1 MNLYEAIEGRKKY
14 LPEKKAKFWIYQTL
28 KALEFMHKNGIFH
41 RDIKPENILL
51 LKNKVKLADLGS
63 CKGIYS
69 RPPFTEYISTR
80 WYRSPECLLTDGY
93 YNYKMDIWGLGC
105 VFYEILTLEPLFP
118 GDDEIDQVNKINYIL
133 GSPPPELFEKFVKNS
148 AHRNEF
154 NFEYQKGIGIN
165 RYLTH
170 VSPNIV
176 DLINKMLIYDPD
188 LRPTARD
195 CLNHEC
201 FKEFIEQDL
210 KRAKQSQMNFNQ
222 DSILM
227 KSFNDSISIKNEDSI
242 QIINLNN
249 NVNYNNSKTLKTKKE
264 EENNKLEESIGS
276 DITRPESKI
285 LNRYKELPSSK
296 EKEFLQYYNNNDD
309 KIQAK
314 EFKYIKFIG
323 KKPLNEK
330 EIENLLN
337 ERNTALK
344 NIIDYNCK
352 IDKGRYKPELD
363 KEKCIINRDQEY
375 YLKPN
380 FNTNQNDNFFKTRHY
395 FKLFLKGITKVI
407 MRKRAEQR
415 IKKKNHYFLKVYS
428 MIIPIII
435 NHHQYLI

>member
-1 MNLYEAIEGRKKY
+1 MDMNLYEAIEGRKKY

-210 KRAKQSQMNFNQ
+210 KRAKQSQMNFYQ

-264 EENNKLEESIGS
+264 ASNSNMSLKNGNNKYNYKNILLPALKLNNISE
-276 DITRPESKI
+276 DSKGEDSFNNSLI
-285 LNRYKELPSSK
+285 SKKNQDSYLRLPK
-296 EKEFLQYYNNNDD
+296 IAQKNNLFGEAINFMNSN
-309 KIQAK
+309 
-314 EFKYIKFIG
+314 EFKK
-323 KKPLNEK
+323 
-330 EIENLLN
+330 
-337 ERNTALK
+337 LK
-344 NIIDYNCK
+344 HNISNHS
-352 IDKGRYKPELD
+352 IDKVISSGFTQY
-363 KEKCIINRDQEY
+363 EKKQKIN
-375 YLKPN
+375 
-380 FNTNQNDNFFKTRHY
+380 
-395 FKLFLKGITKVI
+395 
-407 MRKRAEQR
+407 
-415 IKKKNHYFLKVYS
+415 IKKKINEVKKNYVSPYS
-428 MIIPIII
+428 KKIIENNLYI
-435 NHHQYLI
+435 

>member
-154 NFEYQKGIGIN
+154 NFEYQKGIGLY
-165 RYLTH
+165 RYLPH
-170 VSPNIV
+170 VSHDVV
-176 DLINKMLIYDPD
+176 DLIEKMLIYDPD

-210 KRAKQSQMNFNQ
+210 KRAKQSQMNFYQ

-227 KSFNDSISIKNEDSI
+227 KSFNYSISIKNEDSI

-264 EENNKLEESIGS
+264 ASNSNMSLKNGNNKYNYKNILLPALKLNNISEDSKGEDSFNNSLISKKNQDSYLRLPKIAQKNNLFGEAINFMNSNEFKKLKHNISNHSIDKVISSGFTQYEKKQKINIKKRINEVKKNYVSPYSKKIIENNL
-276 DITRPESKI
+276 
-285 LNRYKELPSSK
+285 
-296 EKEFLQYYNNNDD
+296 
-309 KIQAK
+309 
-314 EFKYIKFIG
+314 YI
-323 KKPLNEK
+323 
-330 EIENLLN
+330 
-337 ERNTALK
+337 
-344 NIIDYNCK
+344 
-352 IDKGRYKPELD
+352 
-363 KEKCIINRDQEY
+363 
-375 YLKPN
+375 
-380 FNTNQNDNFFKTRHY
+380 
-395 FKLFLKGITKVI
+395 
-407 MRKRAEQR
+407 
-415 IKKKNHYFLKVYS
+415 
-428 MIIPIII
+428 
-435 NHHQYLI
+435 

>member
-210 KRAKQSQMNFNQ
+210 KRAKQSQMNFYQ

-264 EENNKLEESIGS
+264 ASNSNMSLKNGNNKYNYKNILLPALKLNNISEDSKGEDSFNNSLISKKNQDSYLRLPKIAQKNNLFGEAINFMNSNEFKKLKHNISNHSIDKVISSGFTQYEKKQKINIKKRINEVKKNYVSPYSKKIIENN
-276 DITRPESKI
+276 
-285 LNRYKELPSSK
+285 
-296 EKEFLQYYNNNDD
+296 
-309 KIQAK
+309 
-314 EFKYIKFIG
+314 
-323 KKPLNEK
+323 
-330 EIENLLN
+330 LL
-337 ERNTALK
+337 AGL
-344 NIIDYNCK
+344 
-352 IDKGRYKPELD
+352 
-363 KEKCIINRDQEY
+363 
-375 YLKPN
+375 
-380 FNTNQNDNFFKTRHY
+380 
-395 FKLFLKGITKVI
+395 
-407 MRKRAEQR
+407 
-415 IKKKNHYFLKVYS
+415 
-428 MIIPIII
+428 
-435 NHHQYLI
+435 

>member
-1 MNLYEAIEGRKKY
+1 MDMNLYEAIEGRKKY

-210 KRAKQSQMNFNQ
+210 KRAKQSQMNFYQ

-264 EENNKLEESIGS
+264 ASNSNMSLKNGNNKYNYKNILLPALKLNNISEDSKGEDSFNNSLISKKNQDSYLRLPKIAQKNNLFGEAINFLNSNEFKKLKHNISNHSIDKVISSGFTQYEKKQKINIKKRINEVKKNYVSPYSKKIIENNL
-276 DITRPESKI
+276 
-285 LNRYKELPSSK
+285 
-296 EKEFLQYYNNNDD
+296 
-309 KIQAK
+309 
-314 EFKYIKFIG
+314 YI
-323 KKPLNEK
+323 
-330 EIENLLN
+330 
-337 ERNTALK
+337 
-344 NIIDYNCK
+344 
-352 IDKGRYKPELD
+352 
-363 KEKCIINRDQEY
+363 
-375 YLKPN
+375 
-380 FNTNQNDNFFKTRHY
+380 
-395 FKLFLKGITKVI
+395 
-407 MRKRAEQR
+407 
-415 IKKKNHYFLKVYS
+415 
-428 MIIPIII
+428 
-435 NHHQYLI
+435 

>member
-210 KRAKQSQMNFNQ
+210 KRAKQSQMNFYQ

-249 NVNYNNSKTLKTKKE
+249 NANYNNSKTLKTKKE
-264 EENNKLEESIGS
+264 ASNSNMSLKNGNNKYNYKNILLPALKLNNISE
-276 DITRPESKI
+276 DSKGEDSFNNSLI
-285 LNRYKELPSSK
+285 SKKNQDSYLRLPKIAQKNNLFGEAINFLNS
-296 EKEFLQYYNNNDD
+296 N
-309 KIQAK
+309 
-314 EFKYIKFIG
+314 EFKK
-323 KKPLNEK
+323 
-330 EIENLLN
+330 
-337 ERNTALK
+337 LK
-344 NIIDYNCK
+344 HNISNHS
-352 IDKGRYKPELD
+352 IDKVISSGFTQY
-363 KEKCIINRDQEY
+363 EKKQKIN
-375 YLKPN
+375 
-380 FNTNQNDNFFKTRHY
+380 
-395 FKLFLKGITKVI
+395 
-407 MRKRAEQR
+407 
-415 IKKKNHYFLKVYS
+415 IKKKINEVKKNYVSPYS
-428 MIIPIII
+428 KKIIENNLYI
-435 NHHQYLI
+435 

>member
-1 MNLYEAIEGRKKY
+1 MDMNLYEAIEGRKKY

-210 KRAKQSQMNFNQ
+210 KRAKQSQMNFYQ

-264 EENNKLEESIGS
+264 ASNSNLSFKNVNNVNNNYNYKNILLPLIKLNNINEDSKGEDSFNNSISKKNQDSYLRLPKIPQKSKMFGGIGS
-276 DITRPESKI
+276 QNF
-285 LNRYKELPSSK
+285 LNS
-296 EKEFLQYYNNNDD
+296 N
-309 KIQAK
+309 
-314 EFKYIKFIG
+314 EFKKIKH
-323 KKPLNEK
+323 
-330 EIENLLN
+330 
-337 ERNTALK
+337 
-344 NIIDYNCK
+344 NISNHS
-352 IDKGRYKPELD
+352 IDKGMSSAFTHY
-363 KEKCIINRDQEY
+363 EKKQKVDIRKKINE
-375 YLKPN
+375 
-380 FNTNQNDNFFKTRHY
+380 
-395 FKLFLKGITKVI
+395 
-407 MRKRAEQR
+407 A
-415 IKKKNHYFLKVYS
+415 KKNYISPYS
-428 MIIPIII
+428 KKTIENNLII
-435 NHHQYLI
+435 